1 VSTTAGESRAG
12 RAVKRLIRKRRERHR
27 EALRDGAVRARKF
40 TYVFVVTYGRSGSTL
55 TQGLLN
61 TLPRTLVR
69 GENNLYVL
77 SMFRAERLAKT
88 FKKQHSKH
96 GAGSISSAFYGLRE
110 MRMAE
115 FARTT
120 GELVTSQL
128 LGGADPRE
136 VDAIGF
142 KEVLWHSVT
151 AEETDAFFSFM
162 DDAFPGARYVLN
174 QRDHEQVVGSG
185 FWQKFD
191 QDEVM
196 RAILRVE
203 EIQEFLRKTR
213 ADQTYDTRYERVTS
227 PDQAVADAELRGL
240 AEFITGSCDEV
251 LLEQLRDV
259 LKVGHGP
266 NPFGKSRGRRSA
278 S

>member
-1 VSTTAGESRAG
+1 
-12 RAVKRLIRKRRERHR
+12 
-27 EALRDGAVRARKF
+27 
-40 TYVFVVTYGRSGSTL
+40 
-55 TQGLLN
+55 
-61 TLPRTLVR
+61 
-69 GENNLYVL
+69 
-77 SMFRAERLAKT
+77 
-88 FKKQHSKH
+88 
-96 GAGSISSAFYGLRE
+96 

-142 KEVLWHSVT
+142 KEVLWHRVT
-151 AEETDAFFSFM
+151 AEETGAFFSFM

-213 ADQTYDTRYERVTS
+213 ADRTHDTRYERVTS

-251 LLEQLRDV
+251 LLEQLRDA

-266 NPFGKSRGRRSA
+266 NPFGKSRGRRAA